1 MKFAF
6 FVLTVLALVVSGMN
20 LGCLVIS
27 WILRGEFSYGL
38 FASTILCFVGGIIS
52 MKCYGNEA
60 IKESKMLLENIKA
73 IH

>member
-1 MKFAF
+1 
-6 FVLTVLALVVSGMN
+6 MN
-20 LGCLVIS
+20 LGCLVIG